1 MQAAK
6 AGGAN
11 PNLGIDGV
19 KGVLADMPT
28 LGVWDTFA
36 VKVQTL
42 KTAIEV
48 CNCAAWCFALPWC
61 GVHGA
66 CVAACCSL
74 LHSFCAS
81 TTCWAACRRRKRE
94 IARALA
100 VAAAAVAARAQ
111 QRVRRR
117 VVTRST
123 IIRAAWRNRVS
134 LSRGLVFSTSHTHAH
149 VLVTSG

>member
-1 MQAAK
+1 
-6 AGGAN
+6 
-11 PNLGIDGV
+11 
-19 KGVLADMPT
+19 
-28 LGVWDTFA
+28 
-36 VKVQTL
+36 
-42 KTAIEV
+42 
-48 CNCAAWCFALPWC
+48 
-61 GVHGA
+61 
-66 CVAACCSL
+66 
-74 LHSFCAS
+74 
-81 TTCWAACRRRKRE
+81 
-94 IARALA
+94 